1 MSEDVMPA
9 HLTYGLYGYFVKFI
23 AATAATLI
31 TVTLFTGG
39 ASL

>member
-1 MSEDVMPA
+1 MPEDVMPA
-9 HLTYGLYGYFVKFI
+9 QLTYRLNAYFVKFV

-31 TVTLFTGG
+31 TALLFTGG